1 MEVIGCEKAKPRD
14 GDEPPYGLGGADVL
28 EEWDQLEHLLRD
40 GAPPWFW
47 PTAKILIVF
56 PECPWG
62 GCEYQRHASVRLTI
76 LP

>member
-14 GDEPPYGLGGADVL
+14 GDEPPYGLGGAYVL